1 MRDRLLRGLA
11 LVLSALV
18 FGPTV
23 VWLWGRWTMSIWYN
37 GHGMFVPLVVAYL
50 AYLYFRE
57 DRATEEESS
66 PWGFAFLVPGLLM
79 VLVDSGIRTQ
89 LLSAVGLVFSLIGLA
104 LLLLGARR
112 SKALGFPLVLLFF
125 MLPIP
130 TAFIDRLVLALRRIS
145 ATGCE
150 HVANLTGLPVL
161 RDFTTLHLP
170 NSSLEIADAC
180 SGFST
185 LYASVTMALIL
196 AYLANST
203 PRRVAILISAVP
215 VAIGCNILRC
225 TLLAYL
231 VNYQGGSI
239 LDTPLHPLT
248 GILSF
253 SFALAIL
260 FLISWFRAPKERS
273 SDTSFSTIPP
283 ADNVR
288 SCSDVDSGRSSLLR

>member
-1 MRDRLLRGLA
+1 
-11 LVLSALV
+11 
-18 FGPTV
+18 
-23 VWLWGRWTMSIWYN
+23 
-37 GHGMFVPLVVAYL
+37 VVAYL
-50 AYLYFRE
+50 AYLYLRE
-57 DRATEEESS
+57 DISRKEESS
-66 PWGFAFLVPGLLM
+66 PWGFAFLLPGLLM
-79 VLVDSGIRTQ
+79 VVVDSAIRTQ
-89 LLSAVGLVFSLIGLA
+89 LLSAIGLVFSLLGLT

-130 TAFIDRLVLALRRIS
+130 TAFIDRLVLVLRRIS

-150 HVANLTGLPVL
+150 HVASLTGLPVL
-161 RDFTTLHLP
+161 RDFTTLYLP

-196 AYLANST
+196 AYLTPST
-203 PRRVAILISAVP
+203 ARRVAILISAVP

-231 VNYQGGSI
+231 VNYQGAGV
-239 LDTPLHPLT
+239 LETPLHPLT
-248 GILSF
+248 GIFSF

-273 SDTSFSTIPP
+273 SDTSLSTIPP
-283 ADNVR
+283 ADNV
-288 SCSDVDSGRSSLLR
+288 CSSADVDTGRSSLLR